1 MLQSWENS
9 LWPMSPTEAVEYR
22 RRKLEEF
29 DGQCT
34 PKLFTWPKD
43 IWSELFKNKFPS
55 TYRTAPK
62 IFLFLVGNGC
72 SPFMAGTWI
81 LSHHALLTYDRRDQL
96 AKARIKTLIR
106 IYSKMIVKDE
116 SLYSRTNHCIP
127 MHFFECE
134 NKKIQYGFYS
144 MMITVCPIDT
154 IGNKLPNF
162 SS

>member
-43 IWSELFKNKFPS
+43 IRSELFKNKFPP
-55 TYRTAPK
+55 TYRTAQK

-81 LSHHALLTYDRRDQL
+81 LSHHALLTYDQRDQL

-116 SLYSRTNHCIP
+116 SLYYWDVRESSEIKMAESKHSYMYTNA
-127 MHFFECE
+127 
-134 NKKIQYGFYS
+134 
-144 MMITVCPIDT
+144 
-154 IGNKLPNF
+154 LL
-162 SS
+162 